1 MTSPPV
7 FVPSWH
13 SLAILLN
20 FGPCSITA
28 QPGFPRQCLVG
39 RACVCQ
45 ESGWKPGS
53 GRWVR
58 WTLVSWCHL
67 NRALMTG
74 PSCFGCAPQHL
85 SDGGFGAHK
94 CSAALGPCCSQ
105 SFYYSPVMKSN
116 GADSTSSAEHGC
128 VVPVCLRTSHRGHC
142 CFLAQSTLPF
152 FFPFLSLSE
161 SQVLAPADVSMRTS
175 DDIISDTLTCW
186 HYTEMESHSLDPIK
200 QVQLVKNPIF
210 SRRRC
215 TKLSS
220 VHTEHQS
227 CGRSVQFQ
235 C

>member
-152 FFPFLSLSE
+152 FFSFSVFVRVTGISTRWCEHEDIWWYHFWHTHL
-161 SQVLAPADVSMRTS
+161 LALHRDGVTQPWSND
-175 DDIISDTLTCW
+175 
-186 HYTEMESHSLDPIK
+186 
-200 QVQLVKNPIF
+200 
-210 SRRRC
+210 
-215 TKLSS
+215 
-220 VHTEHQS
+220 
-227 CGRSVQFQ
+227 
-235 C
+235 